1 MRARGG
7 RAAMPRPFPLFALG
21 PLLAL
26 YLKQADFVSLYV
38 CYLFPPNLCRLFAQA
53 VSRLLRGT
61 HRFFALPEGYPKRLA
76 AVAVDEGDHALE
88 ALHQPPPWQNNLPC
102 LAQSF
107 VNELWRALQETHPRM
122 HDMPPFSHLA
132 LSGTFLS
139 TTSMMPPGQAH
150 RELLRTPSRRS
161 SENAPPTHS
170 GA

>member
-88 ALHQPPPWQNNLPC
+88 ALHQPPHGKTTS
-102 LAQSF
+102 LAWRTLTSENSSYEEF
-107 VNELWRALQETHPRM
+107 VNGPSANRVSRKSTSCRAPVQ
-122 HDMPPFSHLA
+122 HL
-132 LSGTFLS
+132 
-139 TTSMMPPGQAH
+139 
-150 RELLRTPSRRS
+150 
-161 SENAPPTHS
+161 
-170 GA
+170 